1 MHLWMTSQGEQL
13 SSTGKLMVGRRK
25 FRIWNSGRLF
35 SGANLFCLVLG
46 VVYFLEWFSQES
58 RFGERC

>member
-13 SSTGKLMVGRRK
+13 KHRMEDEHSE
-25 FRIWNSGRLF
+25 SGIRDTDF
-35 SGANLFCLVLG
+35 SGANWLFFVFG
-46 VVYFLEWFSQES
+46 VVYFLEWFSQKS